1 MPIKAPESLKGV
13 SVKRVLKWSVGFVL
27 VGVVIFAGL
36 IVLLP
41 LVLDPNDYKTKISDL
56 VYDKSGYRLEI
67 PGKIGLQVTP
77 GLDILFS
84 LGQVRVLSGPD
95 FSDAILLASEEA
107 RVELALWPLLREKR
121 LQLQGLRLHGVY
133 CNLIRDKA
141 GRGNWE
147 LPAPAPAPAAVP
159 GSQGKQA
166 PPPQQQAAGR
176 EKKAPS
182 LDLGS
187 LELSRITVRYEDR
200 QAGKIF
206 ELKELSVHTGRVQD
220 GRPFHLQSTF
230 ILASSGSGNSV
241 LSVESTLET
250 GMVFS
255 LAGKTVQFDKLSLVS
270 RINAF
275 AMQEAA
281 VQLAGSGSLDLQ
293 QRKVMIDDL
302 TLVSGDLSLTVRAE
316 VSDFSGPVFQGTLQV
331 PEFSLREFLE
341 QNNFGQPVWKDDSA
355 LRQFGLS
362 LGFQGDGKTITVTDI
377 QALLDGAHAQGS
389 LTLVDPAHPAYNLKM
404 HLDRLDLDRYASLP
418 PQSGTPSPPS
428 TKEESTGAA
437 PKVSAQKA
445 PSLQPLFPVELLK
458 GLDFRLDLAADSM
471 KSSGV
476 ELSRVELK
484 AQGKDGLLE
493 LKPFQAE
500 LYSGTI
506 SAEATLDVRG
516 NTPRMVLRKELDHVH
531 VAPLLRDMTGKE
543 EISGIAVLSV
553 QLTSSGNS
561 REAILRHANGKLQLA
576 LQDGEIKRLRI
587 LKVIRQAK
595 ALYKGEQVVHASADE
610 PTAFAHISASGLIKE
625 GIFYNDDLKANSD
638 LMKVTGKGEVDF
650 ADEQVDYLLNIY
662 LTRGLDRGEGSGK
675 AEYSRNPVP
684 YRIKGKFSELK
695 EGADVAGLL
704 QAQAQSLLMKELQK
718 QLNKGDEGKKQ
729 GEKKDPAQ
737 QLLEQGLKS
746 LFGN

>member
-1 MPIKAPESLKGV
+1 M
-13 SVKRVLKWSVGFVL
+13 KRVLKWSVGFVL
-27 VGVVIFAGL
+27 AGVVIFAGL

-41 LVLDPNDYKTKISDL
+41 LLLDPNDYKAKISDL

-84 LGQVRVLSGPD
+84 LGQVRVLSAPD
-95 FSDAILLASEEA
+95 LPDAILLASEEA

-133 CNLIRDKA
+133 CNLIRDKT
-141 GRGNWE
+141 GKGNWE
-147 LPAPAPAPAAVP
+147 LPAPASAAVP
-159 GSQGKQA
+159 GSQSKQT

-176 EKKAPS
+176 EKKAPI

-187 LELSRITVRYEDR
+187 LELSRITVRYEDQ

-250 GMVFS
+250 EMTFS

-270 RINAF
+270 RIKAF
-275 AMQEAA
+275 GMQEAA
-281 VQLAGSGSLDLQ
+281 VQLATSGSLDLQ
-293 QRKVMIDDL
+293 QKKAKIDSL
-302 TLVSGDLSLTVRAE
+302 TLASGDLSLVVKAE
-316 VSDFSGPVFQGTLQV
+316 ISDFAGPVFQGTLQV
-331 PEFSLREFLE
+331 PEFSLREFLQ
-341 QNNFGQPVWKDDSA
+341 QNNIGQPVWKDDSA
-355 LRQFGLS
+355 LGQFDLS

-389 LTLVDPAHPAYNLKM
+389 LTLVDPAHPAYNVKL
-404 HLDRLDLDRYASLP
+404 HLDRLDLDRYAILP

-437 PKVSAQKA
+437 PNVSAPKVSAQKA
-445 PSLQPLFPVELLK
+445 SSLQPLFPVELLK
-458 GLDFRLDLAADSM
+458 GLDFRLDLVADSM

-500 LYSGTI
+500 LYNGTI

-516 NTPRMVLRKELDHVH
+516 NTPRMVLKKELAHVH
-531 VAPLLRDMTGKE
+531 VGPLLRDMTGKE
-543 EISGIAVLSV
+543 EISGIAALSL

-587 LKVIRQAK
+587 LQVIRQAK

-610 PTAFAHISASGLIKE
+610 PTAFAHVSASGLIKE
-625 GIFYNDDLKANSD
+625 GIFYNDDLEANSD

-662 LTRGLDRGEGSGK
+662 LTRGLDRDEGSGK
-675 AEYSRNPVP
+675 AEYSRDPVP

-695 EGADVAGLL
+695 EQADVVALL
-704 QAQAQSLLMKELQK
+704 QSQAQNLLMKELQK
-718 QLNKGDEGKKQ
+718 QLNKGDEGEKQ